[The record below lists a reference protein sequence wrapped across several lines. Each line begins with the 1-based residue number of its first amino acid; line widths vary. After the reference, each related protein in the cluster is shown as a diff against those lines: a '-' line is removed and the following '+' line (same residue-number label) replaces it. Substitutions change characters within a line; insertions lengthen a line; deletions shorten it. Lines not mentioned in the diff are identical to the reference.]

1 VTKGRIGREGTPAW
15 DNGAGETAVRDR
27 VILHLDMDAFYAAIE
42 QRERP
47 ELRGKPVLI
56 GHPGPRGVVAT
67 CSYEARQFGIR
78 SAMPSVRAMRLCPGA
93 IWLPPDFPLYD
104 KASTRIFALVEEAV
118 PVVEQVSIDEAYGDL
133 TGVAKDLAD
142 GAALARELKSAIRE
156 SERLTASAG
165 VAACRFLAKVAS
177 DLEKPD
183 GLVTIG
189 PGDVER
195 VLWPLS
201 VRVIPGVGPKLQ
213 EHLVR
218 LGARTVGDLAHADE
232 RLLRRE
238 LGAATAHFLKERA
251 RGEDDTPVEP
261 WHERKQVSEE
271 RTYGED
277 LAGEPAIEQEL
288 FARADGIAAELRR
301 RELVARNVAVKLRDA
316 DYRTITRSRTLDEP
330 TDLAAEIYETAR
342 ALWRAADEF
351 RGRGLRLLGVAARDL
366 MAACD
371 VPPALFP
378 DEQRER
384 ARQLAR
390 AADALRERFGDG
402 AAQPAR
408 LVRKRIDRG
417 QPP

>member
-1 VTKGRIGREGTPAW
+1 M
-15 DNGAGETAVRDR
+15 RDP
-27 VILHLDMDAFYAAIE
+27 VIVHLDMDAFYAAIE

-67 CSYEARQFGIR
+67 CSYDARRFGVR
-78 SAMPSVRAMRLCPGA
+78 SAMPSVRAMRLCPEA
-93 IWLPPDFPLYD
+93 IWLPPNFPLYHEV
-104 KASTRIFALVEEAV
+104 STRIFALVERVV

-133 TGVAKDLAD
+133 TGVARDLAD
-142 GAALARELKSAIRE
+142 GAALARELKAEIRAA
-156 SERLTASAG
+156 ERLTASAG
-165 VAACRFLAKVAS
+165 VAPCRFLAKIAS

-189 PGDVER
+189 KQDVER
-195 VLWPLS
+195 MLWPLS

-213 EHLVR
+213 EHLAR
-218 LGARTVGDLAHADE
+218 LGARTVGDLARADE

-251 RGEDDTPVEP
+251 RGEDDAPVET

-277 LAGEPAIEQEL
+277 LTGDAAIEQEL

-301 RELVARNVAVKLRDA
+301 RELMARNVAVKLRDA
-316 DYRTITRSRTLDEP
+316 NYRTVTRSRTLDEP
-330 TDLAAEIYETAR
+330 TDLAAEIYEVAR
-342 ALWRAADEF
+342 GLWRASDEF
-351 RGRGLRLLGVAARDL
+351 RGRGLRLLGVAAREL
-366 MAACD
+366 LAARD
-371 VPPALFP
+371 VPPPLFP

-384 ARQLAR
+384 ARHVAR

-402 AAQPAR
+402 AARPAR
-408 LVRKRIDRG
+408 LVKRPE
-417 QPP
+417 PPS

>member
-1 VTKGRIGREGTPAW
+1 
-15 DNGAGETAVRDR
+15 VRDR
-27 VILHLDMDAFYAAIE
+27 VILHLDMDAFYAAVE

-67 CSYEARQFGIR
+67 CSYEARPFGVR

-93 IWLPPDFPLYD
+93 TWLPPNFPLYHEV
-104 KASTRIFALVEEAV
+104 STRIIALVERVV

-133 TGVAKDLAD
+133 TGVARDLAD
-142 GAALARELKSAIRE
+142 GAALALELKTAIHAA
-156 SERLTASAG
+156 ERLTASAG

-213 EHLVR
+213 EHLAR
-218 LGARTVGDLAHADE
+218 LGARTVGDLARADE

-238 LGAATAHFLKERA
+238 FGAATAHFLKERA
-251 RGEDDTPVEP
+251 HGEDDAPIES

-277 LAGEPAIEQEL
+277 LSGDAAIEQEL
-288 FARADGIAAELRR
+288 FARADGIASELRR

-316 DYRTITRSRTLDEP
+316 SYRTITRSRTLDEP
-330 TDLAAEIYETAR
+330 TDLAAEIYEAAR
-342 ALWRAADEF
+342 GLWRAADEF
-351 RGRGLRLLGVAARDL
+351 RGRGLRLLGVAAREL
-366 MAACD
+366 LAARD
-371 VPPALFP
+371 VPPPLFP

-390 AADALRERFGDG
+390 AADALRERFGDR
-402 AAQPAR
+402 AARPAR
-408 LVRKRIDRG
+408 LVRRDRG
-417 QPP
+417 QLP

>member
-1 VTKGRIGREGTPAW
+1 M
-15 DNGAGETAVRDR
+15 RDR

-67 CSYEARQFGIR
+67 CSYEARSFGVR
-78 SAMPSVRAMRLCPGA
+78 SAMPSVRAMRLCPDA
-93 IWLPPDFPLYD
+93 VWLPPDFCLYHEV
-104 KASTRIFALVEEAV
+104 STRIFALVERVV
-118 PVVEQVSIDEAYGDL
+118 PAVEQVSIDEAYGDL
-133 TGVAKDLAD
+133 TGVARDLAD
-142 GAALARELKSAIRE
+142 GAALARELKAAIRQA
-156 SERLTASAG
+156 ERLTASAG
-165 VAACRFLAKVAS
+165 VAPCRFLAKVAS

-189 PGDVER
+189 PADVER

-213 EHLVR
+213 EHLAR

-238 LGAATAHFLKERA
+238 LGVATAHFLKERA
-251 RGEDDTPVEP
+251 RGEDDAPIET

-271 RTYGED
+271 RTYAED
-277 LAGEPAIEQEL
+277 LAGEAAIEEEL

-316 DYRTITRSRTLDEP
+316 SYRTITRSRTLDEP
-330 TDLAAEIYETAR
+330 TDLAAEIYEVAR
-342 ALWRAADEF
+342 ELWRAADEF
-351 RGRGLRLLGVAARDL
+351 RGRGLRLLGVAAREL
-366 MAACD
+366 RAARD
-371 VPPALFP
+371 VPPPLFP

-384 ARQLAR
+384 ARRVAR
-390 AADALRERFGDG
+390 AADALRERFGES
-402 AAQPAR
+402 AARPAR
-408 LVRKRIDRG
+408 LVRRR
-417 QPP
+417 QPPG